1 MKITRIIISSPVCA
15 HMKANT
21 VIWIGVCNEGRQRW
35 HSNKDRWHI
44 STCFHCTCTANV
56 RFPDKWRTA
65 KLTCRP
71 GVCQCAHK
79 KAGLKSFSFSSH
91 SYKQTEASHKDKGS
105 AAGTSVP
112 VMGPVRPPTAHH
124 QVAIVCDCYCPSI
137 CTISWQL
144 ENISTSEER
153 ASFSPSFFLLQ
164 WIRARQ
170 LEFFF
175 HITLLSAFSVTPLLW
190 GGVPAPLSPAVRP
203 LPARRAPLPP

>member
-44 STCFHCTCTANV
+44 SSCFHCTCTANV
-56 RFPDKWRTA
+56 RFPDNWQTA
-65 KLTCRP
+65 KLTSRP
-71 GVCQCAHK
+71 GVCPKPAWN
-79 KAGLKSFSFSSH
+79 LFSFSSH
-91 SYKQTEASHKDKGS
+91 SYKQTAASHKDKGS

-153 ASFSPSFFLLQ
+153 ASFSPSFFFLQ
-164 WIRARQ
+164 WLRASWSSI
-170 LEFFF
+170 LF
-175 HITLLSAFSVTPLLW
+175 I
-190 GGVPAPLSPAVRP
+190 
-203 LPARRAPLPP
+203 